1 MNKIKLE
8 AAIFD
13 FDGTLVDSETLYTK
27 SLIVTANKMQ
37 VLQDVDFDSM
47 AGYQTQDMY
56 NILIKTHYVPDNFF
70 EETANYFRKII
81 ETDLETFEGVMET
94 LERLKNID
102 IAIAS
107 NSGID
112 YVKNISNKKGISKY
126 VKGYSCHNE
135 RLKAKPEPDL
145 FLNAFEI
152 LKNSSQNVNKNLNKE
167 NVLIFEDS
175 LAGVEGAKKTGIK
188 IAAITN
194 SYGKEELYKKGA
206 DIVLNKMNEIFD
218 YIIVD

>member
-27 SLIVTANKMQ
+27 SLIATASKMN
-37 VLQDVDFDSM
+37 VLQDVDFESM

-70 EETANYFRKII
+70 DETADYFHKII
-81 ETDLETFEGVMET
+81 ETDLETFDGVMET
-94 LERLKNID
+94 LERLKNIN
-102 IAIAS
+102 IVIAS
-107 NSGID
+107 NSDID
-112 YVKNISNKKGISKY
+112 YVRNISNKKGFSKY
-126 VKGYSCHNE
+126 IKDYSCHNE
-135 RLKAKPEPDL
+135 KLKAKPEPDL

-152 LKNSSQNVNKNLNKE
+152 LKKLNKNLKKE

-194 SYGKEELYKKGA
+194 SYSKEKLLKKGA
-206 DIVLNKMNEIFD
+206 DIILNKINQIFD
-218 YIIVD
+218 YIEINN

>member
-27 SLIVTANKMQ
+27 SLIATASKMN
-37 VLQDVDFDSM
+37 VLQDVDFESM

-70 EETANYFRKII
+70 DETADYFHKII
-81 ETDLETFEGVMET
+81 ETDLETFDGVMET
-94 LERLKNID
+94 LERLKNINVV
-102 IAIAS
+102 IAS
-107 NSGID
+107 NSDID
-112 YVKNISNKKGISKY
+112 YVRNISNKKDFSKY
-126 VKGYSCHNE
+126 IKDYSCHNE
-135 RLKAKPEPDL
+135 KLKAKPEPDL

-152 LKNSSQNVNKNLNKE
+152 LKKLNKNLKKE

-194 SYGKEELYKKGA
+194 SYSKERLLEKGA
-206 DIVLNKMNEIFD
+206 DIILNKINQIFD
-218 YIIVD
+218 YIEINN

>member
-27 SLIVTANKMQ
+27 SLIETANKMN
-37 VLQDVDFDSM
+37 VLQDVDFESM

-56 NILIKTHYVPDNFF
+56 NILIKSHYVPDNFF
-70 EETANYFRKII
+70 DETADYFHKII
-81 ETDLETFEGVMET
+81 ETDLEIFDGVMET
-94 LERLKNID
+94 LERLKNIN
-102 IAIAS
+102 IVIAS
-107 NSGID
+107 NSDIS
-112 YVKNISNKKGISKY
+112 YVKNISDKKGFSKY
-126 VKGYSCHNE
+126 IKDYSCHNE
-135 RLKAKPEPDL
+135 KLKAKPEPDL

-152 LKNSSQNVNKNLNKE
+152 LKKLNDNLKKE

-194 SYGKEELYKKGA
+194 SYGKKELLEKGA
-206 DIVLNKMNEIFD
+206 DIILDKINQIFD
-218 YIIVD
+218 YIEI

>member
-27 SLIVTANKMQ
+27 SLIETANKMN
-37 VLQDVDFDSM
+37 VLQDVDFESM

-56 NILIKTHYVPDNFF
+56 NILIKSHYVPDNFF
-70 EETANYFRKII
+70 DETADYFHKII
-81 ETDLETFEGVMET
+81 ETDLETFDGVMET
-94 LERLKNID
+94 LERLKNIN
-102 IAIAS
+102 IVIAS
-107 NSGID
+107 NSDIS
-112 YVKNISNKKGISKY
+112 YVKNISDKKGFSKY
-126 VKGYSCHNE
+126 IKDYSCHNE
-135 RLKAKPEPDL
+135 KLKAKPEPDL

-152 LKNSSQNVNKNLNKE
+152 LKKLNDNLKKE

-194 SYGKEELYKKGA
+194 SYGKEELLEKGA
-206 DIVLNKMNEIFD
+206 DIILDKINQIFD
-218 YIIVD
+218 YIEI

>member
-27 SLIVTANKMQ
+27 SLIETANKMN
-37 VLQDVDFDSM
+37 VLQDVDFESM

-56 NILIKTHYVPDNFF
+56 NILIKSHYVPDNFF
-70 EETANYFRKII
+70 DETADYFHKII
-81 ETDLETFEGVMET
+81 ETDLETFDGVMET
-94 LERLKNID
+94 LERLKNIN
-102 IAIAS
+102 IVIAS
-107 NSGID
+107 NSDIS
-112 YVKNISNKKGISKY
+112 YVKNISDKKGFSKY
-126 VKGYSCHNE
+126 IKDYSCHNE
-135 RLKAKPEPDL
+135 KLKAKPEPDL

-152 LKNSSQNVNKNLNKE
+152 LKKLNNNLKKE

-194 SYGKEELYKKGA
+194 SYGKEELLEKGA
-206 DIVLNKMNEIFD
+206 DIILNKINQIFD
-218 YIIVD
+218 YIEI

>member
-27 SLIVTANKMQ
+27 SLIETANKMN
-37 VLQDVDFDSM
+37 VLQDVDFESM

-56 NILIKTHYVPDNFF
+56 NILIKSHYVPDNFF
-70 EETANYFRKII
+70 DETADYFHKII
-81 ETDLETFEGVMET
+81 ETDLETFDGVMET
-94 LERLKNID
+94 LERLKNIN
-102 IAIAS
+102 IVIAS
-107 NSGID
+107 NSDIS
-112 YVKNISNKKGISKY
+112 YVKNISDKKGFSKY
-126 VKGYSCHNE
+126 IKDYSCHNE
-135 RLKAKPEPDL
+135 KLKAKPEPDL

-152 LKNSSQNVNKNLNKE
+152 LKKLNDNLKKE

-194 SYGKEELYKKGA
+194 SYSKEELLEKGA
-206 DIVLNKMNEIFD
+206 DIILDKINQIFD
-218 YIIVD
+218 YIEI

>member
-27 SLIVTANKMQ
+27 SLIATANKMN
-37 VLQDVDFDSM
+37 VLQNVDFESM

-56 NILIKTHYVPDNFF
+56 NILIKNHYIPDNFF
-70 EETANYFRKII
+70 EETAKYFHKII
-81 ETDLETFEGVMET
+81 ETDLETFDGVMET
-94 LERLKNID
+94 LERLKNIN
-102 IAIAS
+102 IVIAS
-107 NSGID
+107 NSDIS
-112 YVKNISNKKGISKY
+112 YVKNISDKKGFSKY
-126 VKGYSCHNE
+126 IKDYSCHNE
-135 RLKAKPEPDL
+135 KLKAKPEPDL
-145 FLNAFEI
+145 FLNACET
-152 LKNSSQNVNKNLNKE
+152 LKKLNKNLKKE

-194 SYGKEELYKKGA
+194 SYSKEELLKKGA
-206 DIVLNKMNEIFD
+206 NIILNKINEIFD
-218 YIIVD
+218 YIEI

>member
-27 SLIVTANKMQ
+27 SLIATASKMN
-37 VLQDVDFDSM
+37 VLQDVDFESM

-70 EETANYFRKII
+70 DETADYFHKII
-81 ETDLETFEGVMET
+81 ETDLETFDGVMET
-94 LERLKNID
+94 LERLKNIN
-102 IAIAS
+102 IVIAS
-107 NSGID
+107 NSDID
-112 YVKNISNKKGISKY
+112 YVRNISNKKGFSKY
-126 VKGYSCHNE
+126 IKDYSCHNE
-135 RLKAKPEPDL
+135 KLKAKPEPDL

-152 LKNSSQNVNKNLNKE
+152 LKKLNKNLKKE

-194 SYGKEELYKKGA
+194 SYSKERLLEKGA
-206 DIVLNKMNEIFD
+206 DIILNKINQIFD
-218 YIIVD
+218 YIEINN

>member
-27 SLIVTANKMQ
+27 SLIATANKMN
-37 VLQDVDFDSM
+37 VLQNVDFESM

-56 NILIKTHYVPDNFF
+56 NILIKNHYIPDNFF
-70 EETANYFRKII
+70 EETAKYFHKII
-81 ETDLETFEGVMET
+81 ETDLETFDGVMET
-94 LERLKNID
+94 LERLKNIN
-102 IAIAS
+102 IVIAS
-107 NSGID
+107 NSDIS
-112 YVKNISNKKGISKY
+112 YVKNISDKKGFSKY
-126 VKGYSCHNE
+126 IKDYSCHNE
-135 RLKAKPEPDL
+135 KLKAKPEPDL
-145 FLNAFEI
+145 FLNACET
-152 LKNSSQNVNKNLNKE
+152 LKKLNKNLKKE

-194 SYGKEELYKKGA
+194 SYSKEELLKKGA
-206 DIVLNKMNEIFD
+206 DIILNKINQIFD
-218 YIIVD
+218 YITID

>member
-27 SLIVTANKMQ
+27 SLIETANKMN
-37 VLQDVDFDSM
+37 VLQDVDFESM

-56 NILIKTHYVPDNFF
+56 NILIKSHYVPDNFF
-70 EETANYFRKII
+70 DETADYFHKII
-81 ETDLETFEGVMET
+81 ETDLETFDGVMET
-94 LERLKNID
+94 LERLKNIN
-102 IAIAS
+102 IVKAS
-107 NSGID
+107 NSDIS
-112 YVKNISNKKGISKY
+112 YVKNISDKKDFSKY
-126 VKGYSCHNE
+126 IKDYSCHNE
-135 RLKAKPEPDL
+135 KLKAKPEPDL

-152 LKNSSQNVNKNLNKE
+152 LKKLNYNLEKE

-194 SYGKEELYKKGA
+194 SYSKEELLEKGA
-206 DIVLNKMNEIFD
+206 DIILDKINQIFD
-218 YIIVD
+218 YIEI

>member
-27 SLIVTANKMQ
+27 SLIETANKMN
-37 VLQDVDFDSM
+37 VLQDVDFESM

-56 NILIKTHYVPDNFF
+56 NILIKSHYVPDNFF
-70 EETANYFRKII
+70 DKTADYFHKII
-81 ETDLETFEGVMET
+81 ETDLETFDGVMET
-94 LERLKNID
+94 LERLKNIN
-102 IAIAS
+102 IVIAS
-107 NSGID
+107 NSDIN
-112 YVKNISNKKGISKY
+112 YVKNISDKKGFSKY
-126 VKGYSCHNE
+126 IKDYSCHNE
-135 RLKAKPEPDL
+135 KLKAKPEPDL
-145 FLNAFEI
+145 FLNAFGI
-152 LKNSSQNVNKNLNKE
+152 LKKLNDNLKKE

-194 SYGKEELYKKGA
+194 SYSKKELLEKGA
-206 DIVLNKMNEIFD
+206 DIILDKINQIFD
-218 YIIVD
+218 YIEI

>member
-27 SLIVTANKMQ
+27 SLIETANKMN
-37 VLQDVDFDSM
+37 VLQDVDFESM

-56 NILIKTHYVPDNFF
+56 NILIKSHYVPDNFF
-70 EETANYFRKII
+70 DETADYFHKII
-81 ETDLETFEGVMET
+81 ETDLETFDGVMET
-94 LERLKNID
+94 LERLKNIN
-102 IAIAS
+102 IVIAS
-107 NSGID
+107 NSDID
-112 YVKNISNKKGISKY
+112 YVKNISNKKGFSKY
-126 VKGYSCHNE
+126 IKDYSCHNE
-135 RLKAKPEPDL
+135 KLKAKPEPDL

-152 LKNSSQNVNKNLNKE
+152 LKKLNNNLKKE

-194 SYGKEELYKKGA
+194 SYGKEELLEKGA
-206 DIVLNKMNEIFD
+206 DIILNKINQIFD
-218 YIIVD
+218 YIEI

>member
-27 SLIVTANKMQ
+27 SLIATASKMN
-37 VLQDVDFDSM
+37 VLQDVDFESM

-70 EETANYFRKII
+70 DETADYFHKII
-81 ETDLETFEGVMET
+81 ETDLETFDGVMET
-94 LERLKNID
+94 LERLKNIN
-102 IAIAS
+102 IVIAS
-107 NSGID
+107 NSDID
-112 YVKNISNKKGISKY
+112 YVRNISNKKGFSKY
-126 VKGYSCHNE
+126 IKDYSCHNE
-135 RLKAKPEPDL
+135 KLKAKPEPDL

-152 LKNSSQNVNKNLNKE
+152 LKKLNKNLKKE

-194 SYGKEELYKKGA
+194 SYSKEKLLEKGA
-206 DIVLNKMNEIFD
+206 DIILNKINQIFD
-218 YIIVD
+218 YIEINN

>member
-27 SLIVTANKMQ
+27 SLIVTANKMN
-37 VLQDVDFDSM
+37 VLQDVDFESM

-56 NILIKTHYVPDNFF
+56 NILIKSHYVPDNFF
-70 EETANYFRKII
+70 DETADYFHKII
-81 ETDLETFEGVMET
+81 ETDLETFDGVMET
-94 LERLKNID
+94 LERLKNIN
-102 IAIAS
+102 IVIAS

-112 YVKNISNKKGISKY
+112 YVKNISGKKGISKY
-126 VKGYSCHNE
+126 IKDYSCHNE
-135 RLKAKPEPDL
+135 KLKAKPEPDL
-145 FLNAFEI
+145 FLNAFEN
-152 LKNSSQNVNKNLNKE
+152 LKKLNNNLKKE

-194 SYGKEELYKKGA
+194 SYGREKLLEKGA
-206 DIVLNKMNEIFD
+206 DIILNKINEIFD
-218 YIIVD
+218 YIE

>member
-27 SLIVTANKMQ
+27 SLIATANKMN
-37 VLQDVDFDSM
+37 VLQDVDFESM

-56 NILIKTHYVPDNFF
+56 NILIKSHYVPDNFF
-70 EETANYFRKII
+70 DETADYFHKII
-81 ETDLETFEGVMET
+81 ETDLETFDGVMET
-94 LERLKNID
+94 LERLKNIN
-102 IAIAS
+102 IVIAS
-107 NSGID
+107 NSDID
-112 YVKNISNKKGISKY
+112 YVKNISDKKGFSKY
-126 VKGYSCHNE
+126 IKDYSCHNE
-135 RLKAKPEPDL
+135 KLKAKPEPDL
-145 FLNAFEI
+145 FLNAFET
-152 LKNSSQNVNKNLNKE
+152 LKKLNKNLKKE

-194 SYGKEELYKKGA
+194 SYNKEELLKKGA
-206 DIVLNKMNEIFD
+206 DIILNKIDEIFD
-218 YIIVD
+218 YIEI

>member
-27 SLIVTANKMQ
+27 SLIATASKMN
-37 VLQDVDFDSM
+37 VLQDVDFESM

-70 EETANYFRKII
+70 DETADYFHKII
-81 ETDLETFEGVMET
+81 ETDLETFDGVMET
-94 LERLKNID
+94 LERLKNINVV
-102 IAIAS
+102 IAS
-107 NSGID
+107 NSDID
-112 YVKNISNKKGISKY
+112 YVRNISNKKDFSKY
-126 VKGYSCHNE
+126 IKDYSCHNE
-135 RLKAKPEPDL
+135 KLKAKPEPDL

-152 LKNSSQNVNKNLNKE
+152 LKKLNKNLKKE

-194 SYGKEELYKKGA
+194 SYSKEELLKKGA
-206 DIVLNKMNEIFD
+206 DIILNKINQIFD
-218 YIIVD
+218 YIEINN